1 MMKKVFLTLIIF
13 MGTLI
18 YSQPEF
24 SGHYQNWISVRT
36 LEEND
41 LMLLR
46 NRFRFNT
53 KIDEEMVR
61 LFVSLDFKEDE
72 TSLGTEFEMSIREAY
87 VDLFFDHSEFR
98 IGKQQVVWGK
108 ADGVFINDIVCP
120 QDMRQFLLQDMD
132 EIRAGIPMVKGN
144 FFLGSWTVEG
154 VWIPKFEP
162 WQFAQEGSDWVFS
175 IMELPEI
182 IEYSDENLTIL
193 IPVYKED
200 DQRPEL
206 TLNNSEW
213 GIKMSG
219 LIGRMDLSVLY
230 LDSFSDVFF
239 YESTFDFVQG
249 QVIFTPK
256 TQRTPMTG
264 LNFSTPIL
272 GHVLRG
278 EWGYFSD
285 KVFHVQ
291 DSLFAP
297 ITSIS
302 DYFQGM
308 VGVDISGPFGVGISV
323 QGITQRILDYSE
335 TMIDDEITNMA
346 TLMVNGKFLRDTAST
361 RLLTIYDLNDEAGLA
376 NLDLGYQWTD
386 ALNFSLGGYWLWGP
400 SDSVF
405 GQFDGNDN
413 VYVKVKYSF

>member
-1 MMKKVFLTLIIF
+1 
-13 MGTLI
+13 MG
-18 YSQPEF
+18 
-24 SGHYQNWISVRT
+24 
-36 LEEND
+36 
-41 LMLLR
+41 
-46 NRFRFNT
+46 
-53 KIDEEMVR
+53 
-61 LFVSLDFKEDE
+61 
-72 TSLGTEFEMSIREAY
+72 
-87 VDLFFDHSEFR
+87 
-98 IGKQQVVWGK
+98 
-108 ADGVFINDIVCP
+108 
-120 QDMRQFLLQDMD
+120 QFLLQDMD
-132 EIRAGIPMVKGN
+132 EIRMAIPMVKSN
-144 FFLGSWTVEG
+144 FYVGSWTVEG

-162 WQFAQEGSDWVFS
+162 WLFAEEGSDWAFS
-175 IMELPEI
+175 IMELPDSTEVGNLPISKNDEI
-182 IEYSDENLTIL
+182 LPKAIL
-193 IPVYKED
+193 K
-200 DQRPEL
+200 
-206 TLNNSEW
+206 NSEW
-213 GIKMSG
+213 GIKISG
-219 LIGRMDLSVLY
+219 LIGRLDITILY

-239 YESTFDFVQG
+239 YESTFDLVQG
-249 QVIFTPK
+249 QVNFTPK
-256 TQRTPMTG
+256 TQRTSMTG

-335 TMIDDEITNMA
+335 TMIDDEVTNMA
-346 TLMVNGKFLRDTAST
+346 TLMVNGKFLRDTASA
-361 RLLTIYDLNDEAGLA
+361 RLLTIYDLNDEAGFV

-400 SDSVF
+400 SDSIF